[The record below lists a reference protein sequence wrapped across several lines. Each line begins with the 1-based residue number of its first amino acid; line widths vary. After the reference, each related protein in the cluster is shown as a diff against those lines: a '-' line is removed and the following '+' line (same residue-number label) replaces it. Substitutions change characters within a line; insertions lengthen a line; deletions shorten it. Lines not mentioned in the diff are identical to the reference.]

1 MYAGLEHDDWTFG
14 LSYDI
19 NTSDLV
25 PASRNRGG
33 IEFAV
38 VRIFG
43 TRPAIPVR
51 FKACPDQ
58 L

>member
-1 MYAGLEHDDWTFG
+1 VEYDDWTFG
-14 LSYDI
+14 LSYDV

-38 VRIFG
+38 VRILRK
-43 TRPAIPVR
+43 RPAVPAM

-58 L
+58 I